1 MQINKIYN
9 MSITRTNV
17 YLLGDLVCIV
27 YVLWNM
33 FYWERKMA
41 SVTND
46 VYLAKWISMR
56 DERERFRPI
65 FVIRNR

>member
-9 MSITRTNV
+9 MSIAGTNV
-17 YLLGDLVCIV
+17 YLLGDPVCIV
-27 YVLWNM
+27 YVLWNR
-33 FYWERKMA
+33 FYWEKKMG